1 MRGPDGFLPID
12 SPRFSTLGTEILQYM
27 KALKWI
33 GGVLVVLFLLGY
45 FVGMPYLREQT
56 KKQSPE
62 RIATYTERG
71 FDLQVSYCSPS
82 KKGREIFG
90 GLVPYGEVWRT
101 GANEPTTFTTGTAIE
116 LGFESLTEGDQ
127 SLQPGTY
134 SLWTVPGPEKWT
146 VIFNREVP
154 DWGVTLSS
162 LGRKTTRNP
171 EADVLSIEVPVL
183 NESEGGSEVIE
194 DFTIEFVTPNGPES
208 LFLRFA
214 WDTVRVLVPIHP

>member
-1 MRGPDGFLPID
+1 
-12 SPRFSTLGTEILQYM
+12 M

-33 GGVLVVLFLLGY
+33 VGILAALLLLVY
-45 FVGMPYLREQT
+45 FAGLPYLREQT
-56 KKQSPE
+56 KKHSPE
-62 RIATYTERG
+62 RSATYTERG
-71 FDLQVSYCSPS
+71 FDLEVAYCSPS

-101 GANEPTTFTTGTAIE
+101 GANEPTTFRTGTAIE
-116 LGFESLTEGDQ
+116 LGFEPLTEGER

-134 SLWTVPGPEKWT
+134 SVWTIPGPENWT

-171 EADVLSIEVPVL
+171 SSDVLTLEVPVL
-183 NESEGGSEVIE
+183 QKSETPEVIE
-194 DFTIEFVTPNGPES
+194 DFTIDFVTPFGPES
-208 LFLRFA
+208 LFLEFA